1 MSWMTGISF
10 PTGAVVFFLY
20 HHIQSGHGPY
30 PTYSSVTYMDNSCVL
45 FATRYIILF
54 DIKTELNE
62 GLSLVSLKKNE
73 SV

>member
-1 MSWMTGISF
+1 
-10 PTGAVVFFLY
+10 
-20 HHIQSGHGPY
+20 
-30 PTYSSVTYMDNSCVL
+30 MDNSCVL